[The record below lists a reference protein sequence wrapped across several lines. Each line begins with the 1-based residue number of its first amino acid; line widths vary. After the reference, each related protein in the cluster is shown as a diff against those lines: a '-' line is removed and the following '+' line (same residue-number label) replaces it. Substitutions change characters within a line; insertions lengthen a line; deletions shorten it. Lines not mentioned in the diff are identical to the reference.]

1 MRRAY
6 ARDRSSGAFR
16 CFAVAALVACVLT
29 MRFSGPAEA
38 EDITLVTGAGSEA
51 QGAGAKPRRFARSVL
66 RLQNRQR
73 RAHGLR
79 SLRPS
84 RKLRRAANR
93 HARDMV
99 RRHYFGHVSFGGRTV
114 VDRVG
119 RAGYGRRFRAGE
131 NLFYVVSSRPSPAQ
145 VVAAWM
151 ASPPHRHQILNPAWR
166 EVGIG
171 TTMRPPFG
179 GRGGVTAVGVFGA
192 RGSRR

>member
-1 MRRAY
+1 M
-6 ARDRSSGAFR
+6 SI
-16 CFAVAALVACVLT
+16 
-29 MRFSGPAEA
+29 RFSPPAEA
-38 EDITLVTGAGSEA
+38 EDITLATGSGGEA
-51 QGAGAKPRRFARSVL
+51 HKTRLGPRRFARSVL

-79 SLRPS
+79 PLHAS
-84 RKLRRAANR
+84 RTLRRAAKR

-114 VDRVG
+114 MDRVG
-119 RAGYGRRFRAGE
+119 RAGYGRRFSAGE
-131 NLFYVVSSRPSPAQ
+131 NIFYAVSRRPSPSQ

-151 ASPPHRHQILNPAWR
+151 ASPPHRHQILNSAWR
-166 EVGIG
+166 EAGIG
-171 TTMRPPFG
+171 TMMRPPFG